1 MIIIEFVKYG
11 LQFTFPVLSYEL
23 SKLDLPYFEMEIY

>member
-11 LQFTFPVLSYEL
+11 LQFTFQVLSYEL
-23 SKLDLPYFEMEIY
+23 SQRDLLYFEMEIY

>member
-11 LQFTFPVLSYEL
+11 LHFTGRMLSYEL
-23 SKLDLPYFEMEIY
+23 SQWDLLYFEMEIY

>member
-11 LQFTFPVLSYEL
+11 LHFTSWMLSYEL
-23 SKLDLPYFEMEIY
+23 SQRDLLYFEMEIY